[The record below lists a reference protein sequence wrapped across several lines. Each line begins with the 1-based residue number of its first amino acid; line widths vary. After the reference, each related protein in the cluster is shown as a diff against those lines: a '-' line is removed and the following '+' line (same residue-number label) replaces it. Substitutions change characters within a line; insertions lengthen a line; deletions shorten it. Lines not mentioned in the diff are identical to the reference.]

1 MRATVSTPAL
11 ANVLA
16 MDNVTRTWASVT
28 VIQATP
34 ETTAPWPCVLTTV
47 VTVQGGDSV
56 WCPGQAST
64 SVSVTRASWGTI
76 VLSM

>member
-47 VTVQGGDSV
+47 VTVQGGASV
-56 WCPGQAST
+56 WCPGQVST
-64 SVSVTRASWGTI
+64 GVSVTRALLGTI

>member
-11 ANVLA
+11 ANVQA

-28 VIQATP
+28 VIRDTP
-34 ETTAPWPCVLTTV
+34 ETTAPWHCVLTTV
-47 VTVQGGDSV
+47 VTVRGGDSV
-56 WCPGQAST
+56 WCPGLVST
-64 SVSVTRASWGTI
+64 GVSVTRVMWGTI

>member
-34 ETTAPWPCVLTTV
+34 ETIAPWPCVLTTV
-47 VTVQGGDSV
+47 VTVRGGDSV
-56 WCPGQAST
+56 WCPGQVST
-64 SVSVTRASWGTI
+64 GVSATRVMWGTI